1 MDPAREWNVFATGT
15 FALMGGSLIAG
26 AEKRAA
32 DATAWENE
40 RRRLAGAPP
49 IDLRGGFA
57 RFQRLLNQGFGVA
70 ALLAAGAL
78 AAGVPAGRGLRW
90 SPSGAAAAATGALLV
105 ASGLMGAAA
114 GVLGRRT
121 VPRFLRDEPPQN
133 DPLGERASGALNWAL
148 RAWWFAYGARLLWGR
163 FG

>member
-1 MDPAREWNVFATGT
+1 MDPAREWSFFAAGT

-40 RRRLAGAPP
+40 RLRLAGAPP
-49 IDLRGGFA
+49 TDRNVSFA
-57 RFQRLLNQGFGVA
+57 RFQRLLNRGFGVA
-70 ALLAAGAL
+70 ALLAGGAL
-78 AAGVPAGRGLRW
+78 AAGVPAGRGPRW
-90 SPSGAAAAATGALLV
+90 SPSGAAAAAIGALLV
-105 ASGLMGAAA
+105 ISGVMGAAA
-114 GVLGRRT
+114 GVLGRRSA
-121 VPRFLRDEPPQN
+121 PSFLRDESSRKAPP
-133 DPLGERASGALNWAL
+133 GERVSGALNWAL